1 VTSRA
6 RAAVLLTLPALASC
20 NGSDDESGPMAVTEP
35 PATGAPADDS
45 AQAAATG
52 LKLRRVGTFSNPTY
66 VTAPPGDRTR
76 LFVVE
81 QGGTIRV
88 VQRGRKRAHPYL
100 DIRDRVLSGGE
111 RGLLSMAFA
120 PGYRQNHRF
129 YVYYTNDHGDIRVVE
144 FKGRRNRARRRTA
157 RPILRQEHSRF
168 GNHNGGQLQFG
179 PDGYLYWSTGD
190 DGHSENAQDL
200 TSDRGKIL
208 RIDPRESGGAP
219 YTVPPGNPFVG
230 VAGARPE
237 IWAMGLRN
245 PWRFSFDRGS
255 GALVV
260 GDVGQ
265 RAWEEVDYASAAAGG
280 GRGLN
285 YGWPQCEAFEGAGC
299 TGAAFAPPIYAY
311 SHTAS
316 TGGCAIVGGY
326 VVRDPELGALY
337 GRYLFA
343 DLCAGELR
351 SIDPASPP
359 PVNEAPSEG
368 ISFDVPWSFGE
379 DACGRL
385 YVATSG
391 GGPGGNGQVFRLT
404 GYSSAA
410 CPLPPP
416 PGGVADSVAPQTS
429 LKLKPR
435 NRRHSRMRARISTS
449 EPGSTFECRLDH
461 RRWKPCG
468 AKKTLRHLRTGRHR
482 FRARATD
489 AAGNTDPEPAKR
501 RFKVKPRRR

>member
-179 PDGYLYWSTGD
+179 PDGMLYIGLGD
-190 DGHSENAQDL
+190 GGGSGDSLRSGQDL
-200 TSDRGKIL
+200 GTKLAKIL
-208 RIDPRESGGAP
+208 RIDPTG
-219 YTVPPGNPFVG
+219 VPRVPRSNPFFG
-230 VAGARPE
+230 RRGAK
-237 IWAMGLRN
+237 AAVYSYGLRN
-245 PWRFSFDRGS
+245 PWRFSFDRKTGD
-255 GALVV
+255 LVIA
-260 GDVGQ
+260 DVGQ
-265 RAWEEVDYASAAAGG
+265 NAWEEINLGTAGA
-280 GRGLN
+280 N
-285 YGWPQCEAFEGAGC
+285 YGWPNSEGPL
-299 TGAAFAPPIYAY
+299 GAAGGHSAPLFAYAHAQSNPPGSGPGGFFTGFAIAGGAFYPASGPFPASY
-311 SHTAS
+311 RGSYYFADFVGRYVGRLDADNLASMFARTA
-316 TGGCAIVGGY
+316 GAPVDLRVGN
-326 VVRDPELGALY
+326 DGALY
-337 GRYLFA
+337 VLT
-343 DLCAGELR
+343 R
-351 SIDPASPP
+351 S
-359 PVNEAPSEG
+359 G
-368 ISFDVPWSFGE
+368 IE
-379 DACGRL
+379 RI
-385 YVATSG
+385 AT
-391 GGPGGNGQVFRLT
+391 P
-404 GYSSAA
+404 
-410 CPLPPP
+410 
-416 PGGVADSVAPQTS
+416 
-429 LKLKPR
+429 
-435 NRRHSRMRARISTS
+435 
-449 EPGSTFECRLDH
+449 
-461 RRWKPCG
+461 
-468 AKKTLRHLRTGRHR
+468 
-482 FRARATD
+482 
-489 AAGNTDPEPAKR
+489 
-501 RFKVKPRRR
+501 